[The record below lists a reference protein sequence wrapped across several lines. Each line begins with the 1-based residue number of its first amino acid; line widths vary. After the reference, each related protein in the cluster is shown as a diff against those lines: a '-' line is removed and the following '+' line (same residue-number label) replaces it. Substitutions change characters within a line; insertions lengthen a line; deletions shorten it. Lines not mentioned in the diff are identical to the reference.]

1 MSSTNNT
8 DHSVTANEK
17 LLAQL
22 NLRNHIFAEER
33 KKMLEN
39 EKAKKIEAIRQ
50 ELSIKRLNVVKRLTE
65 QSQPK
70 TVKKAIKNRFKK
82 FLNK

>member
-39 EKAKKIEAIRQ
+39 ERAKKIEAIRQ

-70 TVKKAIKNRFKK
+70 TVKKAIKIVLKNF
-82 FLNK
+82 

>member
-1 MSSTNNT
+1 
-8 DHSVTANEK
+8 
-17 LLAQL
+17 
-22 NLRNHIFAEER
+22 
-33 KKMLEN
+33 MLEN
-39 EKAKKIEAIRQ
+39 ERAKKIEAIRQ